1 MEIQNFM
8 KEHGYSQTDLAK
20 MLNTSVQNV
29 NKWVNGRG
37 VPSYEFCQRLLQIG
51 MSVED
56 LFGIQVGSQNA
67 SRLEPMTT
75 AEFIDI
81 LKETLDNSLDGIKA
95 RIKPNKTNRFSF
107 KNL

>member
-1 MEIQNFM
+1 MDIQNFM
-8 KEHGYSQTDLAK
+8 KERGYTQTDLAK

-29 NKWVNGRG
+29 NKWVNGGG

-56 LFGIQVGSQNA
+56 LFGIQVES
-67 SRLEPMTT
+67 SSPSKIEPITT

-95 RIKPNKTNRFSF
+95 RIKPNKNP
-107 KNL
+107 